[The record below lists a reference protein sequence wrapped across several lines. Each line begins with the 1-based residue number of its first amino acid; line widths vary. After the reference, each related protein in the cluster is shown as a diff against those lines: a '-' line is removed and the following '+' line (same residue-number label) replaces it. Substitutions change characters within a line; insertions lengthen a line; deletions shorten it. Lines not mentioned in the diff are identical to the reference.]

1 VISLNTSLLSL
12 SDIAR
17 FVLFDLKLDFS
28 KGATS
33 CYVGDNADLIAIRDG
48 FSILL
53 KKLANTIGKLGK
65 FCDNFKDLPC
75 LGYTHLQP
83 GFYGLF

>member
-1 VISLNTSLLSL
+1 
-12 SDIAR
+12 
-17 FVLFDLKLDFS
+17 
-28 KGATS
+28 
-33 CYVGDNADLIAIRDG
+33 VGDNADLIAIRDG